1 VAAEFISLADRL
13 IDAASGER
21 GSRHERSHDRS
32 ANCDTREAAGPPVS
46 TVPHE
51 SAPVSH
57 LPDANPPAATEP
69 ADDAAS
75 HEVNP
80 PHAVA
85 NALRDARL
93 FRARLA
99 DAFAFSSRRLLRD
112 LASDVL
118 ARELRLAPCDLGAL
132 VRRAAENVP
141 VVRVRVAPCDLGFA
155 AAVPVI
161 ADTSLSAGDAV
172 VELDGGA
179 LDARLGVRLAAV
191 LEAFT

>member
-13 IDAASGER
+13 IGIAPGESA
-21 GSRHERSHDRS
+21 SRHER
-32 ANCDTREAAGPPVS
+32 CDDHADEAEQREAAA
-46 TVPHE
+46 
-51 SAPVSH
+51 APVE
-57 LPDANPPAATEP
+57 NPPAAIEST
-69 ADDAAS
+69 DDTASYDVNAA
-75 HEVNP
+75 
-80 PHAVA
+80 HAVA

-141 VVRVRVAPCDLGFA
+141 VVRVRVAPCDLGSVAGF
-155 AAVPVI
+155 PVI
-161 ADTSLSAGDAV
+161 ADVSLSTGDAV
-172 VELDGGA
+172 VEVVGGA
-179 LDARLGVRLAAV
+179 LDVRLGVRLAAV
-191 LEAFT
+191 LEAFA